1 MARKRTRNT
10 RGRII
15 AAAWK
20 LFYEQGYENTTVEEI
35 IEASSTS
42 KGSFYHYFE
51 GKDTL
56 LSSLSYLFDEKY
68 QELEAQL
75 DPEGNRF
82 ESLLFLNRQLFGYIE
97 NSVSLELL
105 GRLLSSQLITRGD
118 KHLLDHNRVYYRLLR
133 QLCLEGQQRGEIRED
148 ITANEFVKAYALA
161 ERALMYDWCLC
172 SGEYSLADYGSGMM
186 RRFLND
192 YQLGPKRLAPPAGN
206 ILFP

>member
-75 DPEGNRF
+75 DPDGNRF

-105 GRLLSSQLITRGD
+105 GRLLSSQLITRG
-118 KHLLDHNRVYYRLLR
+118 
-133 QLCLEGQQRGEIRED
+133 GQ
-148 ITANEFVKAYALA
+148 A
-161 ERALMYDWCLC
+161 
-172 SGEYSLADYGSGMM
+172 
-186 RRFLND
+186 
-192 YQLGPKRLAPPAGN
+192 PAGPQSGLLPAAAPALPGRAAAGGDSGGYHCQRVCEGLCPGRACPDVRLVPMQRR
-206 ILFP
+206 IFPGRLRLGHDAPCLLYTSRCV